1 MLARLWQSLR
11 IEDALLFGWLVL
23 AQPLIASL
31 GSDGPFTDLSPEDD
45 PLVGL
50 VYLAAAAGAV
60 VALATR
66 SPGESQFDFESPNS
80 PRSYALWPFMA
91 ALALIASIG
100 AENTGIASAEVA
112 FLPVAAVTVVS
123 YVFYNKLPTLAP
135 NKRRALMAPCVLVC
149 AGIFN
154 GTMADIFDSVDV
166 GDLFSAAGGDVQA
179 LFGVFALLVLFSLP
193 FYMMFVFAPRQIT
206 ESEGTWPAWAARYG
220 LFLVGAIAG
229 VGWLAAIGS

>member
-1 MLARLWQSLR
+1 MLARFWQSLR
-11 IEDALLFGWLVL
+11 VEDALLFGWLVL
-23 AQPLIASL
+23 VQPLIA
-31 GSDGPFTDLSPEDD
+31 GFSDGDRFADLSVQDD
-45 PLVGL
+45 ALVGF
-50 VYLAAAAGAV
+50 VYLVAAAGAV

-100 AENTGIASAEVA
+100 AENTGIASAEAA
-112 FLPVAAVTVVS
+112 FLPVAAATVVS
-123 YVFYNKLPTLAP
+123 FLFYNKLPTLAP
-135 NKRRALMAPCVLVC
+135 GMRRALMAPCVLVC

-154 GTMADIFDSVDV
+154 GTMADVLDSVDV
-166 GDLFSAAGGDVQA
+166 GDLFQAAGGDVQA
-179 LFGVFALLVLFSLP
+179 LIGVLGLLVLFSLP
-193 FYMMFVFAPRQIT
+193 FYLMFVFAPRHIT

>member
-1 MLARLWQSLR
+1 MLARLRHSLR
-11 IEDALLFGWLVL
+11 IEDVLLFGWLVL
-23 AQPLIASL
+23 VQPLIAGL
-31 GSDGPFTDLSPEDD
+31 GDGDGFGELWIQDA
-45 PLVGL
+45 PLVGI
-50 VYLAAAAGAV
+50 VYLVAAAGAV

-100 AENTGIASAEVA
+100 AENTGMASAEAA

-123 YVFYNKLPTLAP
+123 FVFYNKLPTLAP
-135 NKRRALMAPCVLVC
+135 NKRRALMAPFVLVC

-166 GDLFSAAGGDVQA
+166 GDLFQAAGGDVQA
-179 LFGVFALLVLFSLP
+179 LFGVLALLLLFSLP

-220 LFLVGAIAG
+220 LFLVGAIVG

>member
-1 MLARLWQSLR
+1 MLSRFWQSLR
-11 IEDALLFGWLVL
+11 VEDALLFGWLVL
-23 AQPLIASL
+23 VQPLISEL
-31 GSDGPFTDLSPEDD
+31 GSGDRFADLSPEDD

-50 VYLAAAAGAV
+50 VYLVAAAGAV

-66 SPGESQFDFESPNS
+66 SPGESAFDFEAFDS
-80 PRSYALWPFMA
+80 PRSYAMMPFMA

-100 AENTGIASAEVA
+100 AENTGIASAEAA
-112 FLPVAAVTVVS
+112 FVPVAAVTVVS

-135 NKRRALMAPCVLVC
+135 NKRRGLMAPFVLVC

-154 GTMADIFDSVDV
+154 GTMADVLDSVDV
-166 GDLFSAAGGDVQA
+166 GDLFQAAGGDVQA
-179 LFGVFALLVLFSLP
+179 LVGVFSLLVVFSLP
-193 FYMMFVFAPRQIT
+193 FYMMFVFAPRQMT

>member
-1 MLARLWQSLR
+1 MLTRLWQSLR

-23 AQPLIASL
+23 VQPLISGL
-31 GSDGPFTDLSPEDD
+31 GSGEPFTDLSPEDD

-80 PRSYALWPFMA
+80 PRSYAMAPFMA
-91 ALALIASIG
+91 ALVLIASIG
-100 AENTGIASAEVA
+100 AENTGIASAEAA
-112 FLPVAAVTVVS
+112 FVPVAAVTVLS
-123 YVFYNKLPTLAP
+123 HVFYNKLPTLAP
-135 NKRRALMAPCVLVC
+135 NKRRVLMAPCVLVC

-154 GTMADIFDSVDV
+154 GTMADLLDSVDV
-166 GDLFSAAGGDVQA
+166 GDLFQAAGGDVQA
-179 LFGVFALLVLFSLP
+179 LFGVLALLVLFSLP
-193 FYMMFVFAPRQIT
+193 FYMMFVFAPRQMT

-220 LFLVGAIAG
+220 LFLVGAIVG

>member
-1 MLARLWQSLR
+1 MLARLGQSLR
-11 IEDALLFGWLVL
+11 VEDVLLFGWLVL
-23 AQPLIASL
+23 VQPLIAGL
-31 GSDGPFTDLSPEDD
+31 GSGEPFAEFAPEDD
-45 PLVGL
+45 SLVGL
-50 VYLAAAAGAV
+50 VYLAAAAAAV

-135 NKRRALMAPCVLVC
+135 NKRRILMLPCVLVC

-154 GTMADIFDSVDV
+154 GTMADVLDSVDV
-166 GDLFSAAGGDVQA
+166 GDLFQAAGGDLQA
-179 LFGVFALLVLFSLP
+179 LVGVFALLVLFSLP
-193 FYMMFVFAPRQIT
+193 FYMMFVFAPRQMT

-229 VGWLAAIGS
+229 VGWLAVIGS

>member
-1 MLARLWQSLR
+1 MLARLRQSLL

-23 AQPLIASL
+23 VQPLISGL
-31 GSDGPFTDLSPEDD
+31 SDGHRFASLSPEDD
-45 PLVGL
+45 PLVGI
-50 VYLAAAAGAV
+50 VYLVAAAGAV

-66 SPGESQFDFESPNS
+66 SAGESAFDFESPNS

-100 AENTGIASAEVA
+100 AENTGIASAEGALV
-112 FLPVAAVTVVS
+112 PVAAVTVVA
-123 YVFYNKLPTLAP
+123 YLFYNKLPTLAP
-135 NKRRALMAPCVLVC
+135 NTRRVLMAPLVLIG

-154 GTMADIFDSVDV
+154 GTMADVFDAVDV
-166 GDLFSAAGGDVQA
+166 GDLFQAVGGDIQV
-179 LFGVFALLVLFSLP
+179 LFGVVALLVLFSLP

-206 ESEGTWPAWAARYG
+206 DSEGTWSAWAARYG
-220 LFLVGAIAG
+220 LFLVCAMVG

>member
-1 MLARLWQSLR
+1 MLSRLWHSLR
-11 IEDALLFGWLVL
+11 VEDALLFGWLVL
-23 AQPLIASL
+23 LQPLLAGL
-31 GSDGPFTDLSPEDD
+31 GSGDRFADLSPEDD

-50 VYLAAAAGAV
+50 VYLVAAAGAV

-66 SPGESQFDFESPNS
+66 SPGESAFDFESFDT
-80 PRSYALWPFMA
+80 PRSYAMMPFMA

-100 AENTGIASAEVA
+100 AENTGIASAEAA
-112 FLPVAAVTVVS
+112 FLPVAAVTVVAH
-123 YVFYNKLPTLAP
+123 VFYNRLPTLAP
-135 NKRRALMAPCVLVC
+135 NKRRALMAPCVLVG

-154 GTMADIFDSVDV
+154 GTMADVLDSVDV
-166 GDLFSAAGGDVQA
+166 GDLFQAAGGDIQA
-179 LFGVFALLVLFSLP
+179 LFGVLALLVLFSLP

>member
-11 IEDALLFGWLVL
+11 VEDALLFGWLVL
-23 AQPLIASL
+23 AQPLISGL
-31 GSDGPFTDLSPEDD
+31 SDGDRFASLSPEDD
-45 PLVGL
+45 TFVGV
-50 VYLAAAAGAV
+50 VYLVAAAGAA

-66 SPGESQFDFESPNS
+66 SAGESQFDFQSPNS

-100 AENTGIASAEVA
+100 AENAGVASAEGA
-112 FLPVAAVTVVS
+112 LLPVAAVTVVA
-123 YVFYNKLPTLAP
+123 YLFYNRLPTLAP
-135 NKRRALMAPCVLVC
+135 NARRVLMAPCVLIG

-154 GTMADIFDSVDV
+154 GTMADVFDAVDV
-166 GDLFSAAGGDVQA
+166 GDLFQAAGGDIQV
-179 LFGVFALLVLFSLP
+179 LFGVVALLVMFSAP

-206 ESEGTWPAWAARYG
+206 ESEGTWFVWTARYA

>member
-11 IEDALLFGWLVL
+11 VEDALLFVWLILV
-23 AQPLIASL
+23 QPLLAGL
-31 GSDGPFTDLSPEDD
+31 GDGDGFGELWIQDE
-45 PLVGL
+45 PLVGA
-50 VYLAAAAGAV
+50 VYLVAAAGAV
-60 VALATR
+60 IALATR

-80 PRSYALWPFMA
+80 PRSYALWPMMA

-100 AENTGIASAEVA
+100 AENTGIASAEAA

-135 NKRRALMAPCVLVC
+135 NKRRALMAPFVLVG

-154 GTMADIFDSVDV
+154 GTMADVLDSVDV
-166 GDLFSAAGGDVQA
+166 GDLFQAAGGDVQA

>member
-1 MLARLWQSLR
+1 MLTRLRQSLR
-11 IEDALLFGWLVL
+11 AEDVLLFGWLVL
-23 AQPLIASL
+23 VQPLIAGL
-31 GSDGPFTDLSPEDD
+31 GSGGPFAELSPDDD

-50 VYLAAAAGAV
+50 VYLAAAAAAV

-66 SPGESQFDFESPNS
+66 SPGESRFDFESPNS

-135 NKRRALMAPCVLVC
+135 NKRRVLMAPFVLVC

-154 GTMADIFDSVDV
+154 GTMADLLDSVDV
-166 GDLFSAAGGDVQA
+166 GDLFQAAGGDLQA
-179 LFGVFALLVLFSLP
+179 LVGVFALLVLFSLP

-229 VGWLAAIGS
+229 VGWLAVIGS

>member
-1 MLARLWQSLR
+1 MLSRLWHSLR
-11 IEDALLFGWLVL
+11 VEDALLFGWLVL
-23 AQPLIASL
+23 LQPLLAGL
-31 GSDGPFTDLSPEDD
+31 GSGDRFADLSPEDD

-50 VYLAAAAGAV
+50 VYLVAAAGAV

-66 SPGESQFDFESPNS
+66 SPGESAFDFESFDT
-80 PRSYALWPFMA
+80 PRSYAMMPFMA

-100 AENTGIASAEVA
+100 AENTGIASAEAA
-112 FLPVAAVTVVS
+112 FLPVAAVTVVAH
-123 YVFYNKLPTLAP
+123 VFYNRLPTLAP
-135 NKRRALMAPCVLVC
+135 NKRRVLMAPCVLVG

-154 GTMADIFDSVDV
+154 GTMADVLDSVDV
-166 GDLFSAAGGDVQA
+166 GDLFSAVGGDVQA
-179 LFGVFALLVLFSLP
+179 LVGVFALLVLFSLP
-193 FYMMFVFAPRQIT
+193 FYMMFVFAPRQVT